1 MSETEDVFQVDLPKP
16 GSQMPE
22 EFKDRPYIRVYLAS
36 ALTGRDEE
44 KCFDDEVRR
53 AICEVLSKSSIRGEA
68 YVIKYEVYNPAEHT
82 SPGSPHCCEEVYHLD
97 FKELVSSDLALFYVN
112 AGSLGMGIERQ
123 ISSIGGIPAGCICTK
138 KEEVSRMFQGVFG
151 GSLFN
156 INFDVVEELKLKLSD
171 EVAKF
176 GPEILDKAH
185 RRRKAIQEMQANEI
199 PKMIFKRRIVLNMS
213 NENLARETG
222 IQPFWW
228 EKVQRDASGLLAAA
242 TFTPILF
249 FRNAVT
255 LQAGWEISEI
265 GIPSLRAD
273 NKLGQTEK
281 VSLDN
286 LYEAYVCREDL
297 VDDEVLLSL
306 WEEYHHQ
313 DGQNGDTLW
322 ENGKVVSKEEW
333 LVRIKEIET
342 TIHERCEK
350 NRIIRLLHSI

>member
-1 MSETEDVFQVDLPKP
+1 
-16 GSQMPE
+16 
-22 EFKDRPYIRVYLAS
+22 
-36 ALTGRDEE
+36 
-44 KCFDDEVRR
+44 
-53 AICEVLSKSSIRGEA
+53 
-68 YVIKYEVYNPAEHT
+68 
-82 SPGSPHCCEEVYHLD
+82 
-97 FKELVSSDLALFYVN
+97 
-112 AGSLGMGIERQ
+112 
-123 ISSIGGIPAGCICTK
+123 
-138 KEEVSRMFQGVFG
+138 
-151 GSLFN
+151 
-156 INFDVVEELKLKLSD
+156 
-171 EVAKF
+171 
-176 GPEILDKAH
+176 
-185 RRRKAIQEMQANEI
+185 MQANEI

-213 NENLARETG
+213 NEDLARETG

-273 NKLGQTEK
+273 NKLEQTEK

-306 WEEYHHQ
+306 WEEYHQQ

-322 ENGKVVSKEEW
+322 KNGKVVSKEEW

-350 NRIIRLLHSI
+350 NRIIRLLQFDLKILPDIHRTSLGNLYVFLGEVNRISDENLLRLCKHFKKDIAKSIAARDGDESNLRPYSVKDWRHLFKQQQHLND